1 MKVRVGDTLRHPTGF
16 RVGATGDVLDAE
28 LIEQTV
34 HTHGYQLIAARM
46 REMLGQQIGYL
57 RGDLND
63 AQTCK
68 ARGFL
73 DAVERCLEL
82 PKILI
87 AESRA
92 AGKRK

>member
-1 MKVRVGDTLRHPTGF
+1 MKVR
-16 RVGATGDVLDAE
+16 ATGDLLDAE

-34 HTHGYQLIAARM
+34 HTQGYQLVAARM
-46 REMLGQQIGYL
+46 REMLVHKVAEL
-57 RGDLND
+57 RSGANMD
-63 AQTCK
+63 QTNR

-92 AGKRK
+92 AGKKK